1 MCESCKQVSRN
12 SVSLVFG
19 KVSSVLVA
27 AGQGRRGLVLEASGG
42 TPKAR
47 KVACWSAGQLQ
58 PRKSQANA
66 TSDIMA

>member
-27 AGQGRRGLVLEASGG
+27 AGQGRRGLVLEERGGG
-42 TPKAR
+42 TPKAEKLPVGRPGSCSQENR
-47 KVACWSAGQLQ
+47 KPAQHL
-58 PRKSQANA
+58 
-66 TSDIMA
+66 T